1 MRECVT
7 EARIQGYRGIRLWT
21 TDVLHAARQ
30 LYEKEGFRLE
40 KEASWLEFG
49 PPLRAQTWGLLFA
62 GRA

>member
-1 MRECVT
+1 MDCASRWPDSRLVRECVT

-40 KEASWLEFG
+40 KEES
-49 PPLRAQTWGLLFA
+49 
-62 GRA
+62 